1 MNAFENLKTA
11 VSTFDCSDLAF
22 QVDFEVRIEPNVF
35 RTSKHQK
42 CQNPQEEESIFYRRL
57 HQVYRIDTDLTN
69 TVSDRDR
76 ELASLGID
84 KRKGNGETPMWLAKE
99 RQIRLDRIRQL
110 RVCIWPLAYHSQSI
124 DKSPFR
130 AKQRP
135 LRNLVTVIAFEEN
148 DILFAMDRG
157 IHKGLSTVTTPPQS
171 FALATQDQSHCHTNV
186 VQPNANSGLAKIRRR
201 LAEAAF

>member
-42 CQNPQEEESIFYRRL
+42 CQNPQEEESILYRRL
-57 HQVYRIDTDLTN
+57 HQVYRIDTDLTS

-84 KRKGNGETPMWLAKE
+84 QRNGNGEAPMWLAKE
-99 RQIRLDRIRQL
+99 RPIRLDRIPQL
-110 RVCIWPLAYHSQSI
+110 RVCLLALADHSQSI

-135 LRNLVTVIAFEEN
+135 LPNLAPGIA
-148 DILFAMDRG
+148 
-157 IHKGLSTVTTPPQS
+157 
-171 FALATQDQSHCHTNV
+171 
-186 VQPNANSGLAKIRRR
+186 
-201 LAEAAF
+201 